1 MAEVAFAKTFLT
13 SLDSRP
19 IKLSPDHVED
29 PKTFPPRPPYI
40 LPRMPIPMSKP
51 TQTRLPPGAEPS
63 IPVHL
68 KSLRNPPLD
77 ISLPP
82 LPLSTSVIDLKAAV
96 QAQTRIPVDKMK
108 LLLNKRPVADSKVL
122 KELLASDKD
131 RSIEFSVMVIGGAA
145 AIPPPPGAAEGD
157 AEKKKG
163 NGDAMDTDE
172 GKVSTAQADE
182 KTVEAE
188 LESDAFWVDLSG
200 FLQQRLKAQAKAEE
214 LASLFRSSW
223 QASRSS

>member
-40 LPRMPIPMSKP
+40 LPRMPVPMSKP
-51 TQTRLPPGAEPS
+51 SQTRLPPGAEPS
-63 IPVHL
+63 IPVHI

-77 ISLPP
+77 IALAP
-82 LPLSTSVIDLKAAV
+82 LPLSTSVIDLKAAL

-122 KELLASDKD
+122 KELLAAGGDGKEK
-131 RSIEFSVMVIGGAA
+131 SIEFS
-145 AIPPPPGAAEGD
+145 
-157 AEKKKG
+157 
-163 NGDAMDTDE
+163 
-172 GKVSTAQADE
+172 
-182 KTVEAE
+182 
-188 LESDAFWVDLSG
+188 LESDAFWADLSG

>member
-1 MAEVAFAKTFLT
+1 
-13 SLDSRP
+13 
-19 IKLSPDHVED
+19 
-29 PKTFPPRPPYI
+29 
-40 LPRMPIPMSKP
+40 MSKP

-145 AIPPPPGAAEGD
+145 AIPPPPPPAAAAAAEGD
-157 AEKKKG
+157 AGEKNKG
-163 NGDAMDTDE
+163 AGDAMDTDE

-188 LESDAFWVDLSG
+188 LESDAFWADLSG

>member
-51 TQTRLPPGAEPS
+51 TQARLPPGAEPS

-82 LPLSTSVIDLKAAV
+82 LPLSTSVIDVKSQV

-122 KELLASDKD
+122 KELLASEKEK
-131 RSIEFSVMVIGGAA
+131 SIEFSVMVIGGAA
-145 AIPPPPGAAEGD
+145 AIPPPEEE
-157 AEKKKG
+157 AEKKKTT
-163 NGDAMDTDE
+163 GDAMDTDD
-172 GKVSTAQADE
+172 GPVSTAQADE

-188 LESDAFWVDLSG
+188 LESDAFWADLSG

>member
-40 LPRMPIPMSKP
+40 LPRMPVPMSKQ
-51 TQTRLPPGAEPS
+51 TQARLPPGAEPS

-96 QAQTRIPVDKMK
+96 QTQTRIPVDKMK

-122 KELLASDKD
+122 KELLASEKDK
-131 RSIEFSVMVIGGAA
+131 SIEFSVMVIGGAA
-145 AIPPPPGAAEGD
+145 AIPPPPSSEGQ
-157 AEKKKG
+157 G
-163 NGDAMDTDE
+163 TTGDAMETDE

-188 LESDAFWVDLSG
+188 LESDAFWADLSG

>member
-29 PKTFPPRPPYI
+29 PRTFPPRPPYI
-40 LPRMPIPMSKP
+40 LPRMPIPMSKQ

-63 IPVHL
+63 IPVRL

-82 LPLSTSVIDLKAAV
+82 LPLSTSVLDLKTAV
-96 QAQTRIPVDKMK
+96 HAQTRIPVDKMK

-131 RSIEFSVMVIGGAA
+131 KDIEFSVMVIGGAA
-145 AIPPPPGAAEGD
+145 AIPPPAAEEGK
-157 AEKKKG
+157 ENKTG
-163 NGDAMDTDE
+163 EDAMETDE
-172 GKVSTAQADE
+172 GKISTAQADE

-188 LESDAFWVDLSG
+188 LESDAFWADLSG

>member
-29 PKTFPPRPPYI
+29 PRTFPPRPPYI
-40 LPRMPIPMSKP
+40 LPRMPVPMSKQ
-51 TQTRLPPGAEPS
+51 TKTRLPPGAEPS
-63 IPVHL
+63 IPVRL

-82 LPLSTSVIDLKAAV
+82 LPLSTSVLDLKTAV
-96 QAQTRIPVDKMK
+96 HAQTRIPVDKMK

-131 RSIEFSVMVIGGAA
+131 KDIEFS
-145 AIPPPPGAAEGD
+145 
-157 AEKKKG
+157 
-163 NGDAMDTDE
+163 
-172 GKVSTAQADE
+172 
-182 KTVEAE
+182 
-188 LESDAFWVDLSG
+188 LESDAFWADLSG

>member
-40 LPRMPIPMSKP
+40 LPRMPVPMSKP
-51 TQTRLPPGAEPS
+51 SHVRLPPGSEPS

-77 ISLPP
+77 ITLPP

-96 QAQTRIPVDKMK
+96 QAQTRIPVDKLK
-108 LLLNKRPVADSKVL
+108 LLLNKRPVADTKVL
-122 KELLASDKD
+122 KELLAGERDT
-131 RSIEFSVMVIGGAA
+131 SIEFSVMVIGGAA
-145 AIPPPPGAAEGD
+145 AIPPVEEERKKEEG
-157 AEKKKG
+157 G
-163 NGDAMDTDE
+163 AMDTDE
-172 GKVSTAQADE
+172 GPVSTAQADE

-188 LESDAFWVDLSG
+188 LESDAFWADLNG
-200 FLQQRLKAQAKAEE
+200 FLQQRLKSQAKAEE
-214 LASLFRSSW
+214 LSSLLRSSW
-223 QASRSS
+223 QASKSS